1 MAHAKAKVILLINI
15 HNLALEDH
23 CQKTQNKTKNKETKK
38 KLN

>member
-1 MAHAKAKVILLINI
+1 MAHAKANVILLINI

-23 CQKTQNKTKNKETKK
+23 CQKTKNKTKKQRNKK